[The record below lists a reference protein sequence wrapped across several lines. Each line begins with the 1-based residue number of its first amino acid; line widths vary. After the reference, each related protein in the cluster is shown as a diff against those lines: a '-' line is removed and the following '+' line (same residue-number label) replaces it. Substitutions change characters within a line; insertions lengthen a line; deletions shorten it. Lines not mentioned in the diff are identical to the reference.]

1 MLSRRNFWTIAYL
14 ILLAALAICFIMHV
28 VDSINNWRP

>member
-1 MLSRRNFWTIAYL
+1 MNSLTRLERA